1 MTHCS
6 SVCASS
12 QLGEVTVHQAHSLA
26 LQHSLNICVSLLHSS
41 LGSFHSQWFSNY
53 CCCCMPIQGIILHS
67 ATSFSFLAL
76 VNKTIDLPVFLVASV
91 IFGFCVISCTEFQSC
106 LLTSFKGVILVLK
119 PYIVL
124 YVFIFDRPYHSSI
137 LSPILCTLDVAN

>member
-53 CCCCMPIQGIILHS
+53 CCCMPIQGIILHS

-91 IFGFCVISCTEFQSC
+91 IFGFCIISYAEFQSC
-106 LLTSFKGVILVLK
+106 LLIPFKGIILVLK
-119 PYIVL
+119 PCIVL
-124 YVFIFDRPYHSSI
+124 DMFIFNRPY
-137 LSPILCTLDVAN
+137 CMVQNFGGRKF